1 MRRIVVVLAVL
12 AVLGVGGVV
21 LAWTAGP
28 SKGEGSSVSGLSVS
42 TASST
47 APDVGADTVA
57 ARQAAVTAVASTA
70 EVMRAGMFTRGDLID
85 RIATRAFAGELASAT
100 TAQVNEFI
108 VALGA
113 AGRDPSELAVM
124 EVPVSA
130 SGTEV
135 QLGRVRVEVW
145 SVLVVSMPGTAVARQ
160 AWRTTTLDM
169 VLADGRWLVD
179 GWRSEPGPSPAL
191 PPTGVVAEQGE
202 VATRLGWQQ
211 VSPGGEG

>member
-28 SKGEGSSVSGLSVS
+28 SKGEASRGSQPATS
-42 TASST
+42 TASLT
-47 APDVGADTVA
+47 APDVGVDMVA
-57 ARQAAVTAVASTA
+57 ARQAAATAVASTA
-70 EVMRAGMFTRGDLID
+70 EVMRAGMFTRGDLIN
-85 RIATRAFAGELASAT
+85 RIATPAFAGELASAT

-108 VALGA
+108 VTLGA

-130 SGTEV
+130 SATEV
-135 QLGRVRVEVW
+135 EPGRVQVEVW

-179 GWRSEPGPSPAL
+179 GWHSEPGPSPAL
-191 PPTGVVAEQGE
+191 PPTGVVAERGE
-202 VATRLGWQQ
+202 VATRMGWQQ
-211 VSPGGEG
+211 VSPGGES

>member
-1 MRRIVVVLAVL
+1 MRRIVVVLVVL

-21 LAWTAGP
+21 VAWTAGP
-28 SKGEGSSVSGLSVS
+28 TQGEGPSRSERAAVPTSS
-42 TASST
+42 
-47 APDVGADTVA
+47 APDVGSDMVA
-57 ARQAAVTAVASTA
+57 ARQAAAAAVASTA

-85 RIATRAFAGELASAT
+85 RIATPAFAGELASAT

-108 VALGA
+108 VTLGA

-130 SGTEV
+130 IAAEV
-135 QLGRVRVEVW
+135 EAGRVLVEVW
-145 SVLVVSMPGTAVARQ
+145 SVLVVSLPGTAVARQ

-211 VSPGGEG
+211 VSSGGEG

>member
-21 LAWTAGP
+21 LAWTTGP
-28 SKGEGSSVSGLSVS
+28 SKGVGSGESEPVASI
-42 TASST
+42 ASSA
-47 APDVGADTVA
+47 APNVGSDMAA
-57 ARQAAVTAVASTA
+57 ARLAAVTAVASTA
-70 EVMRAGMFTRGDLID
+70 EVMRVGMFTRGDLID
-85 RIATRAFAGELASAT
+85 RIATTAFAGELSSAT

-108 VALGA
+108 VSLGA

-130 SGTEV
+130 SATEV
-135 QLGRVRVEVW
+135 APGRVRVDVW

-169 VLADGRWLVD
+169 QSVDGRWLVD

-191 PPTGVVAEQGE
+191 PPTGVVAERGE

-211 VSPGGEG
+211 VLPGGEG